1 MDAEERKEKNR
12 VYELGLLIVPTISEE
27 NLPKSFSAIK
37 ETLEKAGATFISE
50 DVPKMRPLAYTMS
63 QVSAGKRTK
72 FNTAYFGWVKF
83 EMESTF
89 LPEVKAKLALNTDI
103 LRSIFVK
110 TVKENT
116 LYGHKLQVVSRKGET
131 IQAPKKEVV
140 KEDAEKMTT
149 EELDK
154 TIEELV
160 V

>member
-1 MDAEERKEKNR
+1 MDAEERKEKSK
-12 VYELGLLIVPTISEE
+12 VYELGLLIVPSISEE

-37 ETLEKAGATFISE
+37 EILEKAGSTFISE
-50 DVPKMRPLAYTMS
+50 DLPKIRPLAYTMS

-83 EMESTF
+83 EMESDVV
-89 LPEVKAKLALNTDI
+89 PEVKAKLDLNKEI
-103 LRSIFVK
+103 LRFIIIK

-116 LYGHKLQVVSRKGET
+116 LFGHKLQVVSRRGET
-131 IQAPKKEVV
+131 IQTPKKEVV